1 VIAAVAVLVAV
12 VAAGALATWHD
23 GSRTALEVRLG
34 HAVDRLGTTRAAWG
48 RYESFARNAV
58 IPVVTVGLAAFFAL
72 HRRWRAVAA
81 CGAVPLAIGLVEYVL
96 KPAIGR
102 TAWNHGAYLYPSG
115 QAAGTAATA
124 TILVVLVALRA
135 PSRLVGAAVVC
146 LAFVGAVSVAAAV
159 VGSHS
164 HLPLD
169 AVGGLAFG
177 TACALGWCLVV
188 DAAADRTG
196 ASRQHACSER
206 GVGLHTSRPTRCH
219 PRSGGT

>member
-1 VIAAVAVLVAV
+1 VIASVAVLVAV
-12 VAAGALATWHD
+12 VAAGALATWHE
-23 GSRTALEVRLG
+23 GSPIPLEVRLG
-34 HAVDRLGTTRAAWG
+34 HAVDRLDIAGASWG
-48 RYESFARNAV
+48 RYASFARNTV
-58 IPVVTVGLAAFFAL
+58 VPVVTVGLAAFFAFR
-72 HRRWRAVAA
+72 HRWRAVAA
-81 CGAVPLAIGLVEYVL
+81 CGAVPLAVGLVEYVL

-102 TAWNHGAYLYPSG
+102 KAGNHGAYLYPSG
-115 QAAGTAATA
+115 QAAGAAATA
-124 TILVVLVALRA
+124 TILVVLVASRA

-169 AVGGLAFG
+169 AIGGLAFG

-196 ASRQHACSER
+196 ASSQHAWSER